1 MERHA
6 AFYSMTCCWGLS
18 QDHTF
23 FFKLK
28 LKIRLSILCVWDD
41 VEGWD
46 NKKKKSQRLMKSS
59 QQYKFV
65 TQEREK
71 VAFILDTV
79 KENKF

>member
-1 MERHA
+1 M
-6 AFYSMTCCWGLS
+6 
-18 QDHTF
+18 
-23 FFKLK
+23 
-28 LKIRLSILCVWDD
+28 
-41 VEGWD
+41 EGWD

>member
-1 MERHA
+1 
-6 AFYSMTCCWGLS
+6 
-18 QDHTF
+18 
-23 FFKLK
+23 
-28 LKIRLSILCVWDD
+28 
-41 VEGWD
+41 
-46 NKKKKSQRLMKSS
+46 MKSS